1 MEIFVFSIQTYTPI
15 FFQRCR
21 QGEQGFRTSQ
31 NGIDGLFRT
40 TERGWSRLGST
51 KVRNG
56 KIRLIRNCQTFLF
69 LTVFAIRL
77 RQIGRIVGG
86 TKGNPILEYVSGSPN
101 KESVVDEAPHPLDYD
116 ELERY
121 GYGRLATKIMKA
133 GGRNAMY
140 DLLGLE
146 RPPPPKR
153 LKPKSAPKL
162 VIDKTGETDQN
173 RYTGLKVG
181 SLYDDDAMAKA
192 LEEANRKAKEGAP
205 LRKKIAEEEYIMPFA
220 GM

>member
-1 MEIFVFSIQTYTPI
+1 M
-15 FFQRCR
+15 
-21 QGEQGFRTSQ
+21 
-31 NGIDGLFRT
+31 
-40 TERGWSRLGST
+40 
-51 KVRNG
+51 
-56 KIRLIRNCQTFLF
+56 
-69 LTVFAIRL
+69 
-77 RQIGRIVGG
+77 GG